1 MQSTPAMLDLAI
13 LGLDHIV
20 LRTERLDEVLSFYC
34 DKLGLVLERELRDI
48 GLYQLRAGAALVDI
62 VDGSVWK
69 AKGAGGESH
78 YDHFC
83 LQVAAQ
89 DAADLARRLDALGIE
104 HGKPAPRYGATGE
117 GLSIYATDPDGRT
130 VELKLIPPATPG

>member
-1 MQSTPAMLDLAI
+1 MLDLKI
-13 LGLDHIV
+13 LGLDHVV
-20 LRTERLDEVLSFYC
+20 LRTERLDDVLSFYC
-34 DKLGLVLERELRDI
+34 DKLGLVLERELREI
-48 GLYQLRAGAALVDI
+48 GLYQLRAGTALVDI

-83 LQVAAQ
+83 LQIAGE
-89 DAADLARRLDALGIE
+89 DADGLSRQLDE
-104 HGKPAPRYGATGE
+104 HGIDHGAPAPRYGATGD

-130 VELKLIPPATPG
+130 VELKLVPRGQEN

>member
-1 MQSTPAMLDLAI
+1 MLDLAI

-89 DAADLARRLDALGIE
+89 DAADLARRLDALGIA
-104 HGKPAPRYGATGE
+104 HGRPAPRYGATGE

-130 VELKLIPPATPG
+130 VELKLIPPASPG